1 MAFIAAVSI
10 TLNDKKVKNMIFGF
24 YEKYLD
30 LRKALIKWG
39 RLRE

>member
-10 TLNDKKVKNMIFGF
+10 TLNDKKVKHMIFRF
-24 YEKYLD
+24 YEKYMD